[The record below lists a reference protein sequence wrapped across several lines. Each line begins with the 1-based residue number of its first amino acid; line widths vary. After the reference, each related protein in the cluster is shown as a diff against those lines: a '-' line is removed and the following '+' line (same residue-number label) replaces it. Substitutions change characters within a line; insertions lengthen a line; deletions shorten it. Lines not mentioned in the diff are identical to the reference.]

1 MYFGEQYN
9 WDSLNISENDRK
21 VLSSLL
27 FTNEKKPL
35 SLQQYAGFQQKM
47 LDYLANRGYPFAK
60 VYIDSIQ
67 IIGGNHLKGNLKIE
81 QGPLYKIDSIRVYGN
96 AKISTNFLQQYL
108 EMPNGSIY
116 QTDKLQ
122 RISSR
127 LRELP
132 YLQEEQPWNLSM
144 LGTGCIV
151 NLYLKEKK
159 SSQINVLVGFL
170 PSNEQSGKLLVTGE
184 ANINL
189 KNALG
194 SGETIG
200 LNWQQLQSKSPR
212 LNLTY
217 IQPYMF
223 KSPFG
228 LNTSFDLYKKDS
240 SYININM
247 ILGVQYMVS
256 STQSASIFL
265 QSQKTNVLMLDTN
278 QVYVSKKLPDLA
290 DVSSINLGLL
300 YSLNRTDYRFNPRK
314 GTETNMNI
322 AVGTRKLRES
332 DAIKNLHDPND
343 PTFQYESLYDSVK
356 TNTYQIRVRMDAAHY
371 FPLTRASTFKAA
383 AQFGIFQSQ
392 TIFTNELFQ
401 IGGYKLLRGFDEES
415 IYASSFVVL
424 TGEYRYL
431 IGQNSFLF
439 SFIDAGWT
447 RNAQPEPDVKNQF
460 FGTGLGIAFE
470 TKAGVFNISYAV
482 GKRNDTKFDLRQS
495 KIHLGFVTFF

>member
-1 MYFGEQYN
+1 
-9 WDSLNISENDRK
+9 
-21 VLSSLL
+21 
-27 FTNEKKPL
+27 
-35 SLQQYAGFQQKM
+35 
-47 LDYLANRGYPFAK
+47 
-60 VYIDSIQ
+60 
-67 IIGGNHLKGNLKIE
+67 
-81 QGPLYKIDSIRVYGN
+81 
-96 AKISTNFLQQYL
+96 
-108 EMPNGSIY
+108 
-116 QTDKLQ
+116 
-122 RISSR
+122 
-127 LRELP
+127 
-132 YLQEEQPWNLSM
+132 
-144 LGTGCIV
+144 
-151 NLYLKEKK
+151 
-159 SSQINVLVGFL
+159 
-170 PSNEQSGKLLVTGE
+170 
-184 ANINL
+184 
-189 KNALG
+189 
-194 SGETIG
+194 
-200 LNWQQLQSKSPR
+200 
-212 LNLTY
+212 
-217 IQPYMF
+217 
-223 KSPFG
+223 
-228 LNTSFDLYKKDS
+228 
-240 SYININM
+240 
-247 ILGVQYMVS
+247 
-256 STQSASIFL
+256 
-265 QSQKTNVLMLDTN
+265 
-278 QVYVSKKLPDLA
+278 
-290 DVSSINLGLL
+290 
-300 YSLNRTDYRFNPRK
+300 
-314 GTETNMNI
+314 MNI